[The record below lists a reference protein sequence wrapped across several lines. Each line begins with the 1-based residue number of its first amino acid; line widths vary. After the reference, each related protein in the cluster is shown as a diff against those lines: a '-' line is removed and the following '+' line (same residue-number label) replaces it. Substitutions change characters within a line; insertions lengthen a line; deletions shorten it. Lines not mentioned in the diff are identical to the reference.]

1 MGISPKRALLLHTDK
16 PKLLVVIVL
25 FVLVAVS
32 DLGMSSDSIDRVV
45 AVVNQD
51 IITESELRQEVGQ
64 TQRDLRAKGQPM
76 PSIADLKANLLES
89 MIVHLIQI
97 QRVEFLNIKVADEM
111 VMAVVNDIA
120 RNNQLSITQL
130 QIEIERGGLSF
141 EEYVE
146 DIRDQIAI
154 RRLVN
159 REVARQITVTDQE
172 IDEFLIQYPDT
183 ISKRPTELDLS
194 HILIAVPANATEED
208 IASRENRTRV
218 IQDEISGGLAFSD
231 AAMLYSD
238 SPDGAEGGR
247 LGWRLNADLP
257 TQFVK
262 AVSELEVGMVSSVIR
277 SPRGFHIVQ
286 LLNRRGGEE
295 NLVEQSRV
303 RHIVL
308 VPNVVSGEAQIRVRL
323 ERIRQRILAG
333 APFSEMAKLH
343 SQDQQSRVKG
353 GDLGWLSPGDSDGE
367 FEKVASEL
375 AVGEVSTVFQT
386 GAGFHL
392 VQLDARR
399 TRNMS
404 GRIKRSQ
411 ARQQVRTRKVN
422 EKYEEW
428 LGELR
433 DIAYIEYRVALDD
446 L

>member
-1 MGISPKRALLLHTDK
+1 MQLLTLSLHTDK

-64 TQRDLRAKGQPM
+64 TQRDLRAKGQPI

-172 IDEFLIQYPDT
+172 IDEFLIQ
-183 ISKRPTELDLS
+183 
-194 HILIAVPANATEED
+194 N
-208 IASRENRTRV
+208 
-218 IQDEISGGLAFSD
+218 
-231 AAMLYSD
+231 
-238 SPDGAEGGR
+238 
-247 LGWRLNADLP
+247 
-257 TQFVK
+257 
-262 AVSELEVGMVSSVIR
+262 
-277 SPRGFHIVQ
+277 
-286 LLNRRGGEE
+286 
-295 NLVEQSRV
+295 
-303 RHIVL
+303 
-308 VPNVVSGEAQIRVRL
+308 
-323 ERIRQRILAG
+323 
-333 APFSEMAKLH
+333 
-343 SQDQQSRVKG
+343 
-353 GDLGWLSPGDSDGE
+353 
-367 FEKVASEL
+367 
-375 AVGEVSTVFQT
+375 
-386 GAGFHL
+386 
-392 VQLDARR
+392 LDALP
-399 TRNMS
+399 
-404 GRIKRSQ
+404 KRD
-411 ARQQVRTRKVN
+411 RKSV
-422 EKYEEW
+422 
-428 LGELR
+428 
-433 DIAYIEYRVALDD
+433 V
-446 L
+446 